1 MVSGTS
7 SPLHGYKEK
16 RLFPFLS
23 LSSLSPSLSLSVT
36 MATSLLF
43 GFVFWWREQLMLEQT
58 GHSKPLP
65 LSLSSSSS
73 SCTWDKGRRKEE
85 GESKFTSH
93 SKLTLTTGLRCN
105 RRLGTSFLFLRM
117 KIWKLSYSAKPHPP
131 PPPIVPIAKGE
142 ESTIIIT

>member
-16 RLFPFLS
+16 RSFPFLS

-65 LSLSSSSS
+65 LSLSSSS
-73 SCTWDKGRRKEE
+73 CTWDKGRRKGGGKEE

-117 KIWKLSYSAKPHPP
+117 KTWKLSYSAKPHTPP
-131 PPPIVPIAKGE
+131 PQSSQSPKGR
-142 ESTIIIT
+142 SPQL